1 MTDEIEALL
10 QHVEADNAAAQA
22 KIAGRQRDREL
33 AEAHA
38 IERCRA
44 LQLRL
49 LTLVPEL
56 EATRSYVEALRHG
69 TSPPSPRRMRLQLI
83 QFLIRAGLCG
93 AAAVGGAL
101 LYLAGLSEPLVGAAL
116 AIPGVTI
123 WLVGDRCDSLE
134 ARHG

>member
-1 MTDEIEALL
+1 MADEIEALL
-10 QHVEADNAAAQA
+10 RHVEAENAAMQA
-22 KIAGRQRDREL
+22 KLAARQHEREL

-38 IERCRA
+38 IERCRT

-49 LTLVPEL
+49 LALLPEL
-56 EATRSYVEALRHG
+56 ESTRSYVEVLKHG
-69 TSPPSPRRMRLQLI
+69 TSPPSPRRMRLQLV
-83 QFLIRAGLCG
+83 QLLIRAGLCG

-101 LYLAGLSEPLVGAAL
+101 LYLTGMSEPLVMAAL

-134 ARHG
+134 TRHG